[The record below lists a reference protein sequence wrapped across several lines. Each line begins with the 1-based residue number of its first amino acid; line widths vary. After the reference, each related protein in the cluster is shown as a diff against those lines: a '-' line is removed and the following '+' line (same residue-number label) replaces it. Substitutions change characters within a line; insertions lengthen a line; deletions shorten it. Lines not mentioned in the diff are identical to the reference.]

1 MKSRIWKPVA
11 TGLAVLLTGVIAGTI
26 VMNSAIEAEAA
37 DTFLGIQNLINEV
50 SEDYQEN
57 QGKYTI
63 LEIVPDRE
71 AAEIGYLFDGC
82 EPKLSE
88 WDEDEMR
95 WVGWRERLAACA
107 DSEARK
113 KLIEGDGT
121 EGSGLKNALKSYYT
135 EAGLTEGPVDIASGV
150 YDEVNEPTEGYERID
165 IPGMELHG
173 YFELLDS
180 VGTGY
185 QLVFRSAVLDADAFV
200 PGKYYQVKESLEI
213 VDTVSGADQISKDD
227 VAPNASIYTK
237 NSLGEYEYL
246 GIWKALQSK
255 VFLEETEQEEASE
268 VSGGEV
274 GEETG
279 EASTENQTEES
290 VDGTGEESGEASTK
304 PPTEASSEE
313 SSEATADV
321 STEEASGETEKESAE
336 GTTEGTSYE
345 EGTDSLEGA
354 VTDSVTV
361 PSMLTA
367 PEGNVLTVLDSD
379 NVSSGNMGD
388 AETDTEGET
397 EESGPEESETG
408 TEEASVEETGTEE
421 SGSQGT
427 KSPLDVDAPESYYMV
442 TFTAITDVN
451 AIPADTVLYVVE
463 DIQKSEEGFYRFQA
477 VDDESYET
485 YQLDAQT
492 IYCKNTFTNREWF
505 KKFVLNMA
513 ADEFES
519 FPVEVF
525 SYTPDE
531 LNALSANGALPDF
544 DFLYI
549 NSGKSAGWSYSSG
562 RDEAAQKGSDLSLD
576 VSRTLFETVKAKKLP
591 CLVDGNIIFKQG
603 DTAVSTT
610 IEKNEELTGT
620 NIFKLCAMFGQK
632 SLDEVSAASAD
643 AFNGLVTDALWES
656 LADGYEDGNFTT
668 DQVYFYT
675 KDSSIVNDGFGTSMF
690 YRDGM
695 EMPKGFQKVLDEIE
709 LENLYRQSDT
719 SGNHGELPKDISQA
733 TVVRHI
739 MNYRNRR
746 NAEAKATINVLE
758 IQPAKT
764 KDGKA
769 TLTLEQMKEWAPDVE
784 AINVTVMTTAEFI
797 GKVETLND
805 KYDLIYLGTCKDH
818 MNTVKGDQESPA
830 AGSTVFNDHSMDG
843 LIYFHTGDMRY
854 SSLELSGMLNTDYV
868 GGNRANDVYY
878 YTPVRYSGNDITKEK
893 KEALISYLNGSY
905 PVVAAKDFFES
916 PATVYQDIDYKGYSV
931 NLEVGEYHLA
941 DLERL
946 GIKNDDITSLKVKD
960 GYRVIC
966 YWDDD
971 FASESITLTDEISYI
986 GWKKSAEHAPEDWN
1000 DAVSAIKVELI
1011 PESAPQKAI
1020 DEDHIDNSSYMYEF
1034 VKQALDGKYTN
1045 FYAFDE
1051 IDEDSQ
1057 LFQFYLNRPKARLV
1071 NTSANGS
1078 DRDGIYY
1085 IRDVN
1090 GRYTLEYHFVI
1101 ENEGA
1106 ASADTR
1112 YQCKFYIDVNAD
1124 GKFSSQ
1130 EQLAD
1135 VGLSSG
1141 GGSVAADQLY
1151 AGREYVMIRDVP
1163 DGYKGVL
1170 PWKVEISQVNNPN
1183 IYCFMDGYTKLEG
1196 MEKETLNI
1204 LQICRDQVLEPD
1216 PDWWG
1221 REHERLYSLAEQI
1234 NGKKTQYDTLEL
1246 NSTGAYPVKT
1256 EAYSTDELVEG
1267 YESMLYHVLIYGGV
1281 YEGVEYKG
1289 IADDFEIDVDFMTI
1303 RRFENEYRAGHVN
1316 MADYNMLI
1324 LGFSDAYGDFTIIDG
1339 EEKSPIGAIVDFIN
1353 SGKSVLFAHDTT
1365 SYFNY
1370 PKGRNSGIANRATG
1384 EMKSTN
1390 QYHNA
1395 STLNTYIRGLVGM
1408 DRYGVMSMAVLR
1420 NGTGLNTASTGWA
1433 EVASSGKDMAYRPK
1447 SNRTEIV
1454 PLTQGY
1460 TYSIINSKDEHTA
1473 QNVSAV
1479 EYTPEQTGL
1488 SSVWKNEYLNLKYD
1502 TVYYHDNYT
1511 DPAGVGYPDEGEIP
1525 ANYNG
1530 EITNLLVTQVNE
1542 GQITEYPYKL
1552 APSFQVSTTHG
1563 QYYQLDFTADDD
1575 KDGQSDLVVWYCLGG
1590 RNGNSG
1596 YQETIYSMSPND
1608 VSNNYY
1614 IYNKGNITYT
1624 GMGHAAG
1631 RNNENAPYSTN
1642 NCTVEEAKL
1651 FINTMIA
1658 AYNAGIKP
1666 PSVTIQENGQ
1676 PGAPKQTV
1684 LYRYYDEDF
1693 ALDTVDNAA
1702 NPYENIYFT
1711 VRDVNFVKGSRNISV
1726 NVYYDAPDSA
1736 QNIVVDGQSKP
1747 VNALER
1753 VIYNAG
1759 TNAQTDPD
1767 HLESGGIYYIRV
1779 PKTVLQNCDTGLK
1792 LYFEVQSLISSNNKV
1807 YQTDKVYAQLEVL
1820 KTYLFD
1826 LN

>member
-11 TGLAVLLTGVIAGTI
+11 TGLAVLLTGVIVGIA

-50 SEDYQEN
+50 SQDYQEN
-57 QGKYTI
+57 QSKYTI

-82 EPKLSE
+82 EPILSE

-95 WVGWRERLAACA
+95 WIGWRERLAACA
-107 DSEARK
+107 DAEARK
-113 KLIEGDGT
+113 KLMEGDGT
-121 EGSGLKNALKSYYT
+121 EGSGLKNALKTYYAA
-135 EAGLTEGPVDIASGV
+135 AGLTEGPVEIASGA
-150 YDEVNEPTEGYERID
+150 YDEVTEPTEGYERID

-173 YFELLDS
+173 YFESLD
-180 VGTGY
+180 VAGTGY
-185 QLVFRSAVLDADAFV
+185 QLVFQSAVLDTFV
-200 PGKYYQVKESLEI
+200 PGKYYQAAESLQI
-213 VDTVSGADQISKDD
+213 VDGDSVQAGQILKED
-227 VAPNASIYTK
+227 VASNAPVYVK
-237 NSLGEYEYL
+237 NSLGEYEYV
-246 GIWKALQSK
+246 GTWKALQLKAFSD
-255 VFLEETEQEEASE
+255 EAEQEEDTSE
-268 VSGGEV
+268 ESA
-274 GEETG
+274 
-279 EASTENQTEES
+279 EASGDVSEEAP
-290 VDGTGEESGEASTK
+290 GEESGEES
-304 PPTEASSEE
+304 TEASADVLEEE
-313 SSEATADV
+313 SGEETGTF
-321 STEEASGETEKESAE
+321 TEEVSGSN
-336 GTTEGTSYE
+336 
-345 EGTDSLEGA
+345 
-354 VTDSVTV
+354 V
-361 PSMLTA
+361 
-367 PEGNVLTVLDSD
+367 NVLAVLSSD
-379 NVSSGNMGD
+379 NVSAGDMGNSGNG
-388 AETDTEGET
+388 AEDGT
-397 EESGPEESETG
+397 EESGTKEPETEETG
-408 TEEASVEETGTEE
+408 TEEASVEETKTEE
-421 SGSQGT
+421 PGSQGT
-427 KSPLDVDAPESYYMV
+427 KSPMDADNPESYYVV
-442 TFTAITDVN
+442 TFTAITDEQD
-451 AIPADTVLYVVE
+451 ASAAAVLYVVK
-463 DIQKSEEGFYRFQA
+463 DIQKSEEGFYRFRT

-505 KKFVLNMA
+505 KKFVLNMT
-513 ADEFES
+513 ADEYES
-519 FPVEVF
+519 FPVEVL
-525 SYTPDE
+525 SHTPEE
-531 LNALSANGALPDF
+531 LNAMSANGTLPEF

-549 NSGKSAGWSYSSG
+549 NSGKSAGWNYASG
-562 RDEAAQKGSDLSLD
+562 RDEGAQKGGDLTSE
-576 VSRTLFETVKAKKLP
+576 VSRILFETVKAKKLP
-591 CLVDGNIIFKQG
+591 CLADGNIIFKQG

-610 IEKNEELTGT
+610 IEKNEELSGT
-620 NIFKLCAMFGQK
+620 NIFKLCTMFGQK

-643 AFNGLVTDALWES
+643 AFNGLSQDALWGS
-656 LADGYEDGNFTT
+656 LSEGYEDGNFTT
-668 DQVYFYT
+668 DQVYFHT
-675 KDSSIVNDGFGTSMF
+675 GDKSIVNDSFGTAAI

-719 SGNHGELPKDISQA
+719 SGSHGVLPKDISQA

-746 NAEAKATINVLE
+746 NAEAKATISVLE

-764 KDGKA
+764 KDGQA
-769 TLTLEQMKEWAPDVE
+769 TLTLEQVKKWAPDVE
-784 AINVTVMTTAEFI
+784 ELNVTVMTTAEFI

-805 KYDLIYLGTCKDH
+805 KYDLIYIGTCKDH
-818 MNTVKGDQESPA
+818 MNTVKGYADSPA

-854 SSLELSGMLNTDYV
+854 SSIELSGMLDTDYV

-893 KEALISYLNGSY
+893 KDALMSYLDGSY
-905 PVVAAKDFFES
+905 PVVVAEDFFES
-916 PATVYQDIDYKGYSV
+916 PATVYQDINYGGYSV
-931 NLEVGEYHLA
+931 NLEVGEYRLA

-946 GIKNDDITSLKVKD
+946 GVKNDDITSVKVKD

-971 FASESITLTDEISYI
+971 FTSESITFTEEISYI
-986 GWKKSAEHAPEDWN
+986 GWKSTAEHAPEDWN
-1000 DAVSAIKVELI
+1000 DAVSAIKVEQI
-1011 PESAPQKAI
+1011 PDSAPQKAI
-1020 DEDHIDNSSYMYEF
+1020 DEDHIDNCSYMYEF
-1034 VKQALDGKYTN
+1034 AKAALDGKYTN

-1051 IDEDSQ
+1051 IEEDSQ

-1071 NTSANGS
+1071 NTSANGT
-1078 DRDGIYY
+1078 DRDGVYY
-1085 IRDVN
+1085 ISNVS
-1090 GRYTLEYHFVI
+1090 GRYTLEYHFTI

-1135 VGLSSG
+1135 IGLSSG

-1151 AGREYVMIRDVP
+1151 AGREYVLSRDVP

-1170 PWKVEISQVNNPN
+1170 PWKVEISQVNNSN
-1183 IYCFMDGYTKLEG
+1183 IYCSMDGYTKLEG

-1216 PDWWG
+1216 PWWWG

-1267 YESMLYHVLIYGGV
+1267 YESLLYHVLIYGGV
-1281 YEGVEYKG
+1281 YEGVEYEG
-1289 IADDFEIDVDFMTI
+1289 IADDFEINVDFMTI
-1303 RRFENEYRAGHVN
+1303 RRFENEYRAGHIN

-1339 EEKSPIGAIVDFIN
+1339 EEDKPIDAIVDFIN

-1370 PKGRNSGIANRATG
+1370 PKDKNNLGISNRTTG
-1384 EMKSTN
+1384 EKRSTD

-1420 NGTGLNTASTGWA
+1420 NGIGLNAASAGWA
-1433 EVASSGKDMAYRPK
+1433 DVAASGKDMAYKPK

-1460 TYSIINSKDEHTA
+1460 TYSIINSKDDHTSA
-1473 QNVSAV
+1473 NVSAV

-1488 SSVWKNEYLNLKYD
+1488 SAVWKNEYLNLKYD

-1511 DPAGVGYPDEGEIP
+1511 DAAGVGYPDQGEIP
-1525 ANYNG
+1525 MNYNG
-1530 EITNLLVTQVNE
+1530 EVTNLLVTQVNK

-1552 APSFQVSTTHG
+1552 APSFQVAATHG

-1575 KDGQSDLVVWYCLGG
+1575 RDGQSDLVVWYCLGG
-1590 RNGNSG
+1590 RNGDSG
-1596 YQETIYSMSPND
+1596 YQETIYSSSPND

-1624 GMGHAAG
+1624 GMGHSAG
-1631 RNNENAPYSTN
+1631 RSDENTPYSTN

-1658 AYNAGIKP
+1658 AYSAGIKP
-1666 PSVTIQENGQ
+1666 PSITIQENAQ

-1684 LYRYYDEDF
+1684 LYRYYDDDF
-1693 ALDTVDNAA
+1693 ALDTVDSAA
-1702 NPYENIYFT
+1702 NPYENVYFT
-1711 VRDVNFVKGSRNISV
+1711 VRDVNFVKGSRRMSV
-1726 NVYYDAPDSA
+1726 NVYYDAADGA
-1736 QNIVVDGQSKP
+1736 QSIVVDGQSKP

-1753 VIYNAG
+1753 LIYDAR
-1759 TNAQTDPD
+1759 TNAQVDPD
-1767 HLESGGIYYIRV
+1767 SLESGGIYYIRV
-1779 PKTVLQNCDTGLK
+1779 PKTILQNCDTGLN
-1792 LYFEVQSLISSNNKV
+1792 LYFEVQSTISSNNKV